1 MSEKDELEI
10 PAAEIELD
18 IVDEYLDTQIE
29 SFEIQS
35 DDTKPILKNDNG
47 VNIIE

>member
-1 MSEKDELEI
+1 MSEKDELEN
-10 PAAEIELD
+10 PAEIELD
-18 IVDEYLDTQIE
+18 IVDEYLDNQIE